1 MDIEIDAGNT
11 RLKWRLRDESGV
23 SATSVASSPS
33 EIAEA
38 IASRAVSVGAADSQ
52 APIGRVR
59 IASVR
64 SPDALADFVA
74 ECRDLFS
81 LDPQV
86 ARVVQGH
93 AGVIIRYPDTSRL
106 GVDRWLAMLAAN
118 AASSKACLVVDCGTA
133 LTVDKLNA
141 LGEHCGGY
149 ILPGLALMRRSLEE
163 NTRIRLDVG
172 FEVGGLSLGH
182 STDEAVYHGS
192 LAAAVALIVTTLED
206 ASAWG
211 GECELLVTGGGAV
224 ELMPHL
230 LGRGARLVPD
240 LVLEGLSLAF

>member
-38 IASRAVSVGAADSQ
+38 IVNRAVSLGAVGSH
-52 APIGRVR
+52 APVSRVR

-64 SPDALADFVA
+64 SPNALAEFVA

-86 ARVVQGH
+86 ARVVHGH
-93 AGVIIRYPDTSRL
+93 AGVTIRYPDPSRL

-133 LTVDKLNA
+133 LTVDKLDE

-163 NTRIRLDVG
+163 NTRIRLDAG
-172 FEVGGLSLGH
+172 FEVGGSGLGH
-182 STDEAVYHGS
+182 STDEAVHHGS
-192 LAAAVALIVTTLED
+192 LAAAVALIVSTLED
-206 ASAWG
+206 ARAG
-211 GECELLVTGGGAV
+211 GSECELLVTGGGAG
-224 ELMPHL
+224 ELIPHL
-230 LGRGARLVPD
+230 LTRGARLVPD

>member
-23 SATSVASSPS
+23 SATSVASTPS
-33 EIAEA
+33 DIAKA
-38 IASRAVSVGAADSQ
+38 IASRAVSGGVADSLT
-52 APIGRVR
+52 PIGRVR

-64 SPDALADFVA
+64 SPDALADLVA

-93 AGVIIRYPDTSRL
+93 AGVTIRYPDPSRL
-106 GVDRWLAMLAAN
+106 GVDRWLAILAAN

-163 NTRIRLDVG
+163 NTRIRLDAG
-172 FEVGGLSLGH
+172 FQLGGSGLGH
-182 STDEAVYHGS
+182 STDEAV
-192 LAAAVALIVTTLED
+192 ALIVSTLED
-206 ASAWG
+206 ASAG
-211 GECELLVTGGGAV
+211 GSECELLVTGGGAV

-230 LGRGARLVPD
+230 LSRGAKLVPD